1 MTTGE
6 YRDAG
11 AAPRGCRRAEH
22 SMEQKTAHVALF
34 VPSLTVGGAQRV
46 TTTVANGLAE
56 RGYEV
61 DLLLSYNRGELAET
75 VAGEVRV
82 VDLETPQ
89 IPVVGIGASVP
100 ALRSYLEREEPD
112 VLFSAMTYAT
122 VVVLAAAFQL
132 GVDTRFVGVEHTTFG
147 RNLTLKER
155 LVTEVAT
162 RWYGSIDHVLAV
174 SQGVADA
181 VVERTR
187 IDPER
192 VSVQYNPVE
201 VADIDRLADEA
212 VDHPWLDGDHEVV
225 LSVGRLDSPKDY
237 GTLVRAFAEVNRK
250 RPATR
255 LVIAGTGSERDQLL
269 ELADSLGVGEELS
282 LPGYVEN
289 PYRYMQRASVFALS
303 SRYEGLP
310 TVLIEALACGCPT
323 VSTDCPSGPNEFL
336 DDGRYGRLVPVGDH
350 EALAEAI
357 VGTLERP
364 PDSESLRARAEA
376 FAAPHVIDE
385 YADFVDAQADLSGGR

>member
-1 MTTGE
+1 MTLRE
-6 YRDAG
+6 SRDAG
-11 AAPRGCRRAEH
+11 GVPQERDDGAEI
-22 SMEQKTAHVALF
+22 SAVNDSIHVALF

-61 DLLLSYNRGELAET
+61 DLLLSYNRGELAAT
-75 VAGEVRV
+75 VTEQVRV

-89 IPVVGIGASVP
+89 LPVIGIGASVP
-100 ALRSYLEREEPD
+100 ALRSYLGRAEPD

-122 VVVLAAAFQL
+122 VVVLAAAFRL
-132 GVDTRFVGVEHTTFG
+132 DVDTHLVGVEHTRFG
-147 RNLTLKER
+147 RNLTVKER
-155 LVTEVAT
+155 LVSTLAA
-162 RWYGSIDHVLAV
+162 RWYRSIDHVLAV

-201 VADIDRLADEA
+201 VADIQRLSEEP

-225 LSVGRLDSPKDY
+225 LSAGRLDSPKDY
-237 GTLVRAFAEVNRK
+237 GTLVRAFAAVDER
-250 RPATR
+250 RPDTR
-255 LVIAGTGSERDQLL
+255 LVIAGTGPERDDLL
-269 ELADSLGVGEELS
+269 ELAESLGIGDRLS

-310 TVLIEALACGCPT
+310 TVLIEALACGCPV
-323 VSTDCPSGPNEFL
+323 VSTDCPSGPGEIL
-336 DDGRYGRLVPVGDH
+336 ADGRYGRLVPVGDH
-350 EALAEAI
+350 DALADAI
-357 VGTLERP
+357 VTTLEDP
-364 PDSESLRARAEA
+364 PDSEPLRARAEE
-376 FAAPHVIDE
+376 FAASRVIDE
-385 YADFVDAQADLSGGR
+385 YVEFVDAQVRAR